1 MEDLQNKLAV
11 LEEESLKLQEMHEQ
25 VSKTFENQKVDKE
38 ESDERSVYVG
48 NVDYQT
54 KPKELQEHFQ
64 ACGTILRVTILC
76 DKYTGH
82 PKGFAYLE
90 FMEKSGVINALELNE
105 SIFKGRPLKVMSK
118 RTNMPGLS
126 ARGRRRVIARR
137 RSRRRG
143 RRPNFTYSPYQY

>member
-105 SIFKGRPLKVMSK
+105 SIFKGRPLKQSL
-118 RTNMPGLS
+118 TAQDPGFVFFPPCCDDGVS
-126 ARGRRRVIARR
+126 
-137 RSRRRG
+137 
-143 RRPNFTYSPYQY
+143 FFY